1 MCGRYTIGATRPGEF
16 DMRFGGRVD
25 ASALGRYNVAPT
37 QLVPTVGGGPDRGER
52 STALA
57 HWGLLPPWAADRK
70 ERVKP
75 INARVE
81 TLAGKPLFA
90 PLLADAAARVLVL
103 ADGWYEW
110 LRSED
115 PKQPRIPFHH
125 VVDDGAPFAFAGLVR
140 TVRLREPG
148 AEERAPLRTMAIVTG
163 PANGPAGRVHD
174 RMPVVLDGPDAE
186 AAWLSP
192 DVDARAA
199 LELLTPL
206 SDDRLDV
213 RPANPLV
220 NSVRSADGP
229 WLLDPQAT
237 PPADGAAAD
246 APAQGRLFG
255 DPDG

>member
-16 DMRFGGRVD
+16 DMRFGGHVD
-25 ASALGRYNVAPT
+25 TSPLGRYNVAPT
-37 QLVPTVGGGPDRGER
+37 QLVPVVGGGPDLGER
-52 STALA
+52 STRSA
-57 HWGLLPPWAADRK
+57 HWGLLPPWATDRK
-70 ERVKP
+70 ERLKP

-81 TLAGKPLFA
+81 TLTQKKLFA
-90 PLLADAAARVLVL
+90 PLLGDAAHRVLVP

-125 VVDDGAPFAFAGLVR
+125 VVDDGGPFAFAGLAR
-140 TVRLREPG
+140 TVRLREGEDG
-148 AEERAPLRTMAIVTG
+148 APTPLLTMAIVTG

-174 RMPVVLDGPDAE
+174 RMPAVLEGPDAE

-206 SDDRLDV
+206 ADDRLTV
-213 RPANPLV
+213 LPANPLV
-220 NSVRSADGP
+220 NSVRSPDGP
-229 WLLDPQAT
+229 WLLDPDAA
-237 PPADGAAAD
+237 PPADDGD
-246 APAQGRLFG
+246 APAQGSLFG
-255 DPDG
+255 DVDG